1 MSISSV
7 IFIKT
12 ILSLITMLSIY
23 LFFPLHWFSP
33 NLNKKRVMLIALR
46 INFKSHIQHNTSK
59 NVKLYF
65 KKNYWTHPIL
75 FSPSSRSQEDC
86 FWATKCCWLFFR
98 NNEDISSNCL
108 LQKLI
113 LSKLK
118 FEGVHYFKN
127 ILHLQVVI
135 IIITI
140 VFSWFWFST
149 GCL

>member
-1 MSISSV
+1 
-7 IFIKT
+7 
-12 ILSLITMLSIY
+12 
-23 LFFPLHWFSP
+23 
-33 NLNKKRVMLIALR
+33 MLIALR
-46 INFKSHIQHNTSK
+46 INFKSHIQHSTSK

-65 KKNYWTHPIL
+65 KKNCWPHPIL
-75 FSPSSRSQEDC
+75 FSPSSRSQEDY
-86 FWATKCCWLFFR
+86 FGATKCCWLLFR

-135 IIITI
+135 IITVSVDFGFQQVVCNINDTWPQLI
-140 VFSWFWFST
+140 FLYSL
-149 GCL
+149 CLTHI